1 MTLPILLGLGV
12 LCALAGLALRRRL
25 RRRAAPVSIASDNVA
40 RREWARHWPDDWVQ
54 AVHLAGGAALI
65 DGSHGIGLLR
75 VIGGDTVAHRV
86 VQMQPVT
93 GGLRLEFA
101 DFAAPAVTLPLA
113 DPTLSD
119 WLLRWQARR
128 G

>member
-1 MTLPILLGLGV
+1 MTLPILLGLLV

-25 RRRAAPVSIASDNVA
+25 RRRAAPVGIASDSAA

-65 DGSHGIGLLR
+65 DGRHGVGLLR
-75 VIGGDTVAHRV
+75 MTGADTVAHHV
-86 VQMQPVT
+86 AQMHPVT

-101 DFAAPAVTLPLA
+101 DFAAPAITLPLPDDTA
-113 DPTLSD
+113 TD

-128 G
+128 D